1 MGFCSQNDRRL
12 HFGLG
17 DAARVDRVT
26 IRWPSG
32 RSQVIERPAVDRKHV
47 VVEGEPVA
55 VRD

>member
-1 MGFCSQNDRRL
+1 
-12 HFGLG
+12 LG